1 MKRRSLRKYISKTTV
16 RRVLRHTLFWMAFYL
31 LQFYYGLVSVSGL
44 KIAPA
49 MFLNPL
55 RIIVGAAFV
64 FYPLMYGII
73 PRFFARK
80 KYKQGIFWSLLLF
93 GIFVFVDAFWE
104 IRILKGCAPC
114 WEELRVRQ
122 PDYYNYLDRGLLNTA
137 ITRLI
142 SLGFLYQLVIQLAI
156 PIGIK
161 IAMAYFQ
168 QRLTT
173 VKLEKENKELELHFL
188 RSQIAPHFLFNTLN
202 NIYGLIL
209 NDDKKRSATAVT
221 QLASFL
227 RYSLYQ
233 GGNENTLG
241 KEIRM
246 LQDYMELEK
255 IRLNHTLVNFTFEAD
270 DASVFF
276 PPLLLMPVLENAFK
290 FCPDTP
296 GSGSWIW
303 MQLILRKGYLYIS
316 VANSVGAGPATAGG
330 GGIGLDNI
338 RRRLQHY
345 YGGNHTFV
353 IRNEKDIYTVVIE
366 INNAHDPVYNS

>member
-1 MKRRSLRKYISKTTV
+1 MKAGPLQQQHLKTT
-16 RRVLRHTLFWMAFYL
+16 RRVLRHMLFWMAFYL
-31 LQFYYGLVSVSGL
+31 LQFYYGLVSVPGL

-55 RIIVGAAFV
+55 RLIAGAALV
-64 FYPLMYGII
+64 FYPLMYWII

-80 KYKQGIFWSLLLF
+80 KYRQGIFWSLLLF
-93 GIFVFVDAFWE
+93 GVFVFMDAYWE
-104 IRILKGCAPC
+104 IRILNVCSAC
-114 WEELRVRQ
+114 WEQLRIKQ
-122 PDYYNYLDRGLLNTA
+122 PDYYNYLHRGLLGIA
-137 ITRLI
+137 LTRLI
-142 SLGFLYQLVIQLAI
+142 SLGFLYQLMVQLAI

-209 NDDKKRSATAVT
+209 HDDRKRSAATVA

-227 RYSLYQ
+227 RYSLYPDTDDH
-233 GGNENTLG
+233 TLG
-241 KEIRM
+241 REIRM

-255 IRLNHTLVNFTFEAD
+255 IRLNHALVNFTFEAD
-270 DASVFF
+270 DPSLFF

-290 FCPDTP
+290 FCPDSP
-296 GSGSWIW
+296 EADSWIW
-303 MQLILRKGYLYIS
+303 MQLVLRKGYLYIS
-316 VANSVGAGPATAGG
+316 VANTVGSKPHPES
-330 GGIGLDNI
+330 GGIGHDNI
-338 RRRLQHY
+338 RRRLQYY

-353 IRNEKDIYTVVIE
+353 IHNEKNIYTVVIE
-366 INNAHDPVYNS
+366 IQNAYDSLYRSR

>member
-1 MKRRSLRKYISKTTV
+1 MLRERIFKATA
-16 RRVLRHTLFWMAFYL
+16 RRVLRHTFFWMAFYL
-31 LQFYYGLVSVSGL
+31 LQFYYGLVSVPGL

-55 RIIVGAAFV
+55 RIITGAAFV
-64 FYPLMYGII
+64 FYPLMYWII

-80 KYKQGIFWSLLLF
+80 KYRRGILWSLLLF
-93 GIFVFVDAFWE
+93 GLFVFMDAFWE
-104 IRILKGCAPC
+104 IRILKGCVPC
-114 WEELRVRQ
+114 WAELRVKQ

-137 ITRLI
+137 FTRLI
-142 SLGFLYQLVIQLAI
+142 SLGFLYQLMIQLAI

-161 IAMAYFQ
+161 IATAYFQ

-233 GGNENTLG
+233 GGNDNTLG

-270 DASVFF
+270 NASVFF
-276 PPLLLMPVLENAFK
+276 PPLLLMPALENAFK
-290 FCPDTP
+290 FCPDIP

-303 MQLILRKGYLYIS
+303 MQLILRNGYLYIS
-316 VANSVGAGPATAGG
+316 VANSVGTGSAAAVS
-330 GGIGLDNI
+330 GGIGHDNI

-366 INNAHDPVYNS
+366 INNAHDPMYSS